1 MTLYALNAHPTAAV
15 RRSPVAAG
23 IASAVA
29 ALAALAI
36 VNRYLAKKAERDSP
50 PIGRFVEVDGVKLH
64 YVDRGSGDPVIL
76 LHGNGSMIQDFESSG
91 LIQMASR
98 KYRVIAFDR
107 PGFGHSARPRGTI
120 WTPEA
125 QAELIHRAL
134 TQIGISRA
142 TVLGHSWGASVAVAL
157 ALKHPEC
164 VAGLVLASGY
174 YYPTARGDVLLLSA
188 PAVPVVGDILSHTV
202 APILSRLLW
211 PLLTKKIFAPAPVP
225 DKFLEF
231 PKEMAVRPSQI
242 RASAA
247 ESALLIPGAFSL
259 AGEYASLRMPVVII
273 AGDQDRLI
281 DIEKQSARLHQ
292 DVRQSKFRPVTNA
305 GHMVHQSATARV
317 MAAIDEAAHPSS
329 ATSLSKRSLTPLE
342 KQ

>member
-1 MTLYALNAHPTAAV
+1 MTLHALNAHPTASV
-15 RRSPVAAG
+15 RRSPAVAG
-23 IASAVA
+23 IACAVA
-29 ALAALAI
+29 ALAALAV
-36 VNRYLAKKAERDSP
+36 VNRYLAKKAERDNP
-50 PIGRFVEVDGVKLH
+50 PIGRFIEVDGVELH
-64 YVDRGSGDPVIL
+64 YVDRGSGNPVVL

-91 LIQMASR
+91 LIEMASR

-125 QAELIHRAL
+125 QADLIHHAL

-157 ALKHPEC
+157 ALRHPQF

-174 YYPTARGDVLLLSA
+174 YYPTVRGDVLLLSA

-211 PLLTKKIFAPAPVP
+211 PLLVKKIFAPAPVP
-225 DKFLEF
+225 DKFREF
-231 PKEMAVRPSQI
+231 PEEMAVRPSQI

-247 ESALLIPGAFSL
+247 ETALLIPAAF
-259 AGEYASLRMPVVII
+259 ARTGDYASLRMPVVIT

-281 DIEKQSARLHQ
+281 DIEQQSARLHG

-317 MAAIDEAAHPSS
+317 MAAIDEAAQPSS
-329 ATSLSKRSLTPLE
+329 VTSLAKQSLTQLE
-342 KQ
+342 HQ